1 MKLVTRDLVS
11 GDGHY
16 TNYNSLSSVALVCGS
31 GKTAS
36 QSQYRKERK
45 PTHAGTREIQLAKF
59 LYLGFYK

>member
-11 GDGHY
+11 GDGYY
-16 TNYNSLSSVALVCGS
+16 TNYNTLSSIALVCGS

-45 PTHAGTREIQLAKF
+45 PTHAGRGKPVSEVFI
-59 LYLGFYK
+59 YLGIF

>member
-16 TNYNSLSSVALVCGS
+16 TNYNTLSSIALVCGS

-45 PTHAGTREIQLAKF
+45 PTHADNVIEYR
-59 LYLGFYK
+59 